1 MNSVDI
7 RHGDCLE
14 VLRELPDNSVDSVV
28 TDLAAG
34 TAAEHL
40 VCADLLMQGH
50 GAYLTD
56 QNTAYDVVADVG
68 GSLIR
73 VQVKATR
80 EQRAIPQRVTH
91 VPAYM
96 WHVRRRGRGGARV
109 YGDGE
114 YDLLALVALDCKR
127 IAYMPPEM
135 KLQTVH
141 IRPEGTSG
149 GKQFDDYPFSKAIE
163 GIVR

>member
-1 MNSVDI
+1 METVVD
-7 RHGDCLE
+7 DAPE
-14 VLRELPDNSVDSVV
+14 VS
-28 TDLAAG
+28 DLAAG

-56 QNTAYDVVADVG
+56 QNTAYDLVADTASGLV
-68 GSLIR
+68 R

-80 EQRAIPQRVTH
+80 EQRSIPQRVNH
-91 VPAYM
+91 IPAYM

-109 YGDGE
+109 YGKHE
-114 YDLLALVALDCKR
+114 YDLLALVALDCGR

-135 KLQTVH
+135 KLQTIH
-141 IRPEGTSG
+141 IRPDGVPG
-149 GKQFDDYPFSKAIE
+149 GKHFDDYPFSKAVQSLIRE
-163 GIVR
+163 RME